1 MKPHLD
7 LPALRTLALRVLN
20 ENRSA
25 GLNFPGIFM
34 GIRGRKESRYGLR
47 LEFDDGPM
55 FRDGAGE
62 VSMAALGVLIDTAT
76 GAVTRTHVPPTMRPA
91 TVHLKMQFT
100 GAPSTGHIVAHT
112 RFQGHSDRAAVTEA
126 VSVGRVMSGT
136 TLLAHV
142 SGTFVMLKLPEGRM
156 HHTNPWLPGNHKL
169 APELPES
176 ELQPHER
183 AVIDHFDAARKKS
196 NATHPFIEYFWGGE
210 PKISGGQA
218 KLRIDVAPHLGNR
231 VGDVHGGIL
240 FGLAAQVANSVVPD
254 TMRLSNICAW
264 FTSPGKGPYLDII
277 STVVQQGRTLAVV
290 RTQIISAT
298 GVPVLEVT
306 SQHLRCK

>member
-1 MKPHLD
+1 MKPLD
-7 LPALRTLALRVLN
+7 LPALRSRALRVLN
-20 ENRSA
+20 ENRTA

-34 GIRGRKESRYGLR
+34 GVRGRKEGRSGLR
-47 LEFDDGPM
+47 LEFEDGPL
-55 FRDGAGE
+55 FRDSAGE
-62 VSMAALGVLIDTAT
+62 VSMAAFGVLIDTAC

-91 TVHLKMQFT
+91 TVHLKAQFT
-100 GAPSTGHIVAHT
+100 GAPAIGHIVSHT

-142 SGTFVMLKLPEGRM
+142 SGTFLMLNLPEGRM
-156 HHTNPWLPGNHKL
+156 HHTNPWLPARHRL
-169 APELPES
+169 APELDES
-176 ELQPHER
+176 DLQPHEA
-183 AVIDHFDAARKKS
+183 AVIDSFDESTRKANTK
-196 NATHPFIEYFWGGE
+196 HPFIEYFWGGE
-210 PKISGGQA
+210 PKIGDGKA
-218 KLRIDVAPHLGNR
+218 KLRIAVAPHLGNR

-240 FGLAAQVANSVVPD
+240 FGLAAQVAASVVPD

-264 FTSPGKGPYLDII
+264 FTSPGKGPHLDII

-290 RTQIISAT
+290 RTQILNST